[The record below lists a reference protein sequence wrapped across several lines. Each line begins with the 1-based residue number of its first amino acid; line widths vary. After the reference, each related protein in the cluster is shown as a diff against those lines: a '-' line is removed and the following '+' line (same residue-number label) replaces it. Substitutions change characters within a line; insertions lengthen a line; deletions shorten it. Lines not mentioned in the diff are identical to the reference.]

1 MAKAAFLMVV
11 ITLGVLSMGFQLL
24 ASRLLN
30 PYFGSAIDVWA
41 WLISTFLAAFS
52 CGAILGGW
60 ICGVPAPSRHRT
72 QIAISSLAV
81 ATLWLTSRYGRGL
94 IHQIE
99 ASMAPG
105 QMPIVLS
112 CFLIFFPPIICVSS
126 FIPQCV
132 QHVAA
137 WGVIPGRASGL
148 VYGISTMGNILG
160 VLLTAFVLIPRIPVS
175 TLLTV
180 WAVVAAVA
188 LMSLCF
194 LFGRQRW

>member
-1 MAKAAFLMVV
+1 
-11 ITLGVLSMGFQLL
+11 MGFQLL